1 MLDQLTTL
9 ARTLAQNK
17 NKQVRFD
24 DNVKPPRVETTS
36 PTPGNR
42 TSATTTSNKATPNR
56 TTTTAVV
63 DKRFESSNSGRTKRN
78 QHTVQIRQRLHRLAK
93 NRLPISAQIL
103 LMVNSTEDDGDTTRD
118 NIELANNIF
127 DPDTGQSLTYR
138 KLIKHPK
145 YKDVWTKSAA
155 NEFQRLA
162 QGLKDGCVKGTII
175 IKFIC
180 KDQVPIKRMKDVMYG
195 SFRCDFKTNK

>member
-1 MLDQLTTL
+1 MNTTLDQLTTL
-9 ARTLAQNK
+9 AQTFAQNK

-36 PTPGNR
+36 PTPGNCTR
-42 TSATTTSNKATPNR
+42 ATTNLNKATSNR
-56 TTTTAVV
+56 MTATAVIN
-63 DKRFESSNSGRTKRN
+63 KRFGSSNGESAKRT
-78 QHTVQIRQRLHRLAK
+78 QQAVQLRQRLHRLAK

-103 LMVNSTEDDGDTTRD
+103 SMVHSTEDDGDTTRD
-118 NIELANNIF
+118 NIELENNIF

-155 NEFQRLA
+155 NEF
-162 QGLKDGCVKGTII
+162 G
-175 IKFIC
+175 
-180 KDQVPIKRMKDVMYG
+180 
-195 SFRCDFKTNK
+195 